1 MARIPDKKTATLT
14 TKEVAGNATTSTLS
28 FKKLCLILAAICF
41 LVYANTL
48 QNDYALDD
56 ATVITQNSIV
66 KKGFAGIPELLTTP
80 RLKGFEQSND
90 KESYRPIPMV
100 THAIEYQLFESSPAS
115 GHLFNILFFTACVL
129 ALFQFLTKLFD
140 ERKNEV
146 AFIACALFALH
157 PIHTEVVANIKSR
170 DELLCFL
177 FGFLALNAFISH
189 VQKGKLSQLL
199 LGGFLLFLSFL
210 SKETAAATVALIPFI
225 FFLYFN
231 EHKKRSLAVTLLSF
245 AVFGLFMFIRVSV
258 LGAGHVNQIT
268 ALANPLLQAPDFATR
283 IATSILV
290 LGMYLKL
297 LLIPYSL
304 VSDYSY
310 NTIPLTGF
318 GNVYVIISLVIYLFL
333 IGFAVYRL
341 AKNKKDLWAFS
352 IVLYLMSIALFSNIP
367 FLIYSQMAERFTFM
381 ASAGY
386 CVALALAFKLIVG
399 RQEPE
404 SFAFLK
410 TKKILMVLLPV
421 CVLMGV
427 LTIVR
432 NSDWKDN
439 YTLFQADA
447 AKAPENCKLL
457 FCQANTISQE
467 AIANE
472 TNKENREQLDMKSIE
487 LLTRAIAINPDY
499 SEAHAELGSIYDRR
513 RNFDSAKV
521 HALQAVRINPA
532 NAIATY
538 NLGRAFYALKE
549 YPEAIIYLKKTIGMQ
564 PGIAIVNLNL
574 ARCLLEYKQY
584 DSAII
589 WFNKTLAIDPDLL
602 MAKQGLQKAMQQK
615 SVSDTTGKQMPN

>member
-1 MARIPDKKTATLT
+1 MARIPDKKTATIPA
-14 TKEVAGNATTSTLS
+14 KEVAGNGTKSTLS
-28 FKKLCLILAAICF
+28 FKQLCLILAAICF

-100 THAIEYQLFESSPAS
+100 THAIEYQFFENNPAS

-129 ALFQFLTKLFD
+129 ALFLFLTKLFD
-140 ERKNEV
+140 DRKTEV

-177 FGFLALNAFISH
+177 FGFIALNAFINH
-189 VQKGKLSQLL
+189 VQKGKLTQLV
-199 LGGFLLFLSFL
+199 LGGLMLFLSFL

-231 EHKKRSLAVTLLSF
+231 ENKKRSLAVTVLSF
-245 AVFGLFMFIRVSV
+245 AVFGLFMFIRISV

-268 ALANPLLQAPDFATR
+268 ALANPLLNAPDFATR
-283 IATSILV
+283 IATAILV

-297 LLIPYSL
+297 MLVPYPL

-318 GNVYVIISLVIYLFL
+318 ANVYVIISLVVYLFL

-381 ASAGY
+381 ASAGF
-386 CVALALAFKLIVG
+386 CVALALAFRLLAG
-399 RQEPE
+399 NQESE
-404 SFAFLK
+404 GFAFLK
-410 TKKILMVLLPV
+410 TKKALMVLLPV
-421 CVLMGV
+421 FLILGA
-427 LTIVR
+427 LTIAR

-439 YTLFQADA
+439 YTLFQTDA
-447 AKAPENCKLL
+447 AKAPENSKLL
-457 FCQANTISQE
+457 FCLANTISQE
-467 AIANE
+467 VITNE
-472 TNKENREQLDMKSIE
+472 ANKENREQLDMKSIE
-487 LLTRAIAINPDY
+487 LLTRAIAIDPEY

-538 NLGRAFYALKE
+538 NLGRAYYALKE
-549 YPEAIIYLKKTIGMQ
+549 YPEAIVYLKKTIDMQ

-584 DSAII
+584 DSAIV

-615 SVSDTTGKQMPN
+615 SVSDTTGKNIPN